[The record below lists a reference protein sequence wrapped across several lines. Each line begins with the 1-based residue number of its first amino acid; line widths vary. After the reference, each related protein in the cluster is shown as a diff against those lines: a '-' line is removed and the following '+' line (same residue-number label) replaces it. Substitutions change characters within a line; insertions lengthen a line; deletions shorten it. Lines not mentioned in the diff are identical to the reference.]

1 MARTKRRL
9 TAAERDARRPRDRER
24 LAEATRAL
32 LSSDG
37 WQAWLRARAVFH
49 NYSLRNTLLIAQEAR
64 RRAFTPTH
72 VAGFKAWLKLGRSV
86 RKGERG
92 MAILAPVRVK
102 ERDAEGEET
111 SEGRVFFRTAYVWD
125 VSQTAPL
132 AGVEPAPLDPPRAPV
147 EGDSHAG
154 LLRPLEGL
162 AGEVGH
168 TVAYRDLERV
178 DGLCDHRAR
187 RITVADR
194 LAPNGRVAVLVHELA
209 HALVGREAGL
219 AKELEELLVEAVAY
233 VVCAGAGLDPG
244 ADSVP
249 YIAGWAGGD
258 ALEQL
263 QKAAE
268 LIDGL
273 ARRIEQAIAPAEAPD
288 RELVLGDGLA
298 PLEVGQ
304 RSPPH
309 PGGPMP
315 RHDSKPT
322 DRQLRYL
329 RHLAEETGTTF
340 TPPTTRRE
348 ASEEIERLKQRS
360 RQPDFE
366 RRGDLRTVSRGLV
379 ERQPASSVRGDE
391 VRGWGSSAS
400 WR

>member
-9 TAAERDARRPRDRER
+9 SEAERDERRRRDRER
-24 LAEATRAL
+24 LADATRAL
-32 LSSDG
+32 LSSEG
-37 WQAWLRARAVFH
+37 WRAWLRARAVFH
-49 NYSLRNTLLIAQEAR
+49 SYSLRNTLLIAQEGR
-64 RRAFTPTH
+64 RRGFTPTH

-92 MAILAPVRVK
+92 IAILAPVRVK

-111 SEGRVFFRTAYVWD
+111 GEGRVFFRTAYVWD

-132 AGVEPAPLDPPRAPV
+132 PGVEPAPLDPPRAPV

-154 LLRPLEGL
+154 LLGPLERL
-162 AGEVGH
+162 AGEVGY
-168 TVAYRDLERV
+168 TVAYRELERV

-219 AKELEELLVEAVAY
+219 AKELEELVVEAVAY
-233 VVCAGAGLDPG
+233 VVCAGAGLDTR

-249 YIAGWAGGD
+249 YIAGWAGDD

-273 ARRIEQAIAPAEAPD
+273 ARRIEQAIAPVEAPD
-288 RELVLGDGLA
+288 RELVLG
-298 PLEVGQ
+298 
-304 RSPPH
+304 
-309 PGGPMP
+309 
-315 RHDSKPT
+315 
-322 DRQLRYL
+322 
-329 RHLAEETGTTF
+329 ET
-340 TPPTTRRE
+340 
-348 ASEEIERLKQRS
+348 A
-360 RQPDFE
+360 
-366 RRGDLRTVSRGLV
+366 
-379 ERQPASSVRGDE
+379 
-391 VRGWGSSAS
+391 
-400 WR
+400 